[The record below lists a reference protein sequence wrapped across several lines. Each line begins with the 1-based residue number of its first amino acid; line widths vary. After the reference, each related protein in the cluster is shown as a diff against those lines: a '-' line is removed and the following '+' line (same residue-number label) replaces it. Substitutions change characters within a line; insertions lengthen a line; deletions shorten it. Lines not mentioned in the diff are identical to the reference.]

1 VVVLRTET
9 LLRIV
14 LIGVI
19 AFFAVGIVFGIV
31 RLLFT

>member
-1 VVVLRTET
+1 VVLKTET

-19 AFFAVGIVFGIV
+19 AFFALGIVYGLV
-31 RLLFT
+31 RLIFT

>member
-1 VVVLRTET
+1 VVLKTET

-19 AFFAVGIVFGIV
+19 AFFALGIVYGLV
-31 RLLFT
+31 RLVFI

>member
-14 LIGVI
+14 LLGVI
-19 AFFAVGIVFGIV
+19 IFFAVGIVFAIVRGIV
-31 RLLFT
+31 Y